1 MTMNDAELRAASELL
16 YRHWQDETLIDALP
30 ENLRPRDRAEG
41 YRVQAC
47 IEEHTASP
55 LFGWK
60 IAATSVAGQKHIN
73 VDGPIAGRLLAER
86 VIENGG
92 TFTIGNSFMRLAE
105 MEFAFRMARD
115 LPPRETPYTQDEVMA
130 AIATL
135 HPAIELPDTRYT
147 DVTQAGV
154 AQLVADNACAHKFV
168 LGPATSADWRAL
180 DLAAHPVQA
189 LIHDRVAG
197 EGVGANVLGD
207 PRIALTWLVNELSRH
222 GLTLKAGEVVT
233 TGTCLKPVEIAPGDR
248 LCGDF
253 GPLGQ
258 VSLAIS

>member
-1 MTMNDAELRAASELL
+1 MNDAELRAASELL
-16 YRHWQDETLIDALP
+16 HRHWRDKTRIDALP
-30 ENLRPRDRAEG
+30 DNLRPRDRAEG

-47 IEEHTASP
+47 IEEHTEAP

-86 VIENGG
+86 VIEDGG
-92 TFTIGNSFMRLAE
+92 VFVIGGSHMRLAE

-115 LPPRETPYTQDEVMA
+115 LPPREAPYTQDEVMA

-168 LGPATSADWRAL
+168 LGPATDADWRAL

-189 LIHDRVAG
+189 LIQARGAG

-207 PRIALTWLVNELSRH
+207 PRIALTWLVNELSRY

-248 LCGDF
+248 LRGDF

-258 VSLAIS
+258 VSIAIS